1 MTLFHM
7 IYSTQEMMGYQKV
20 FLKIYEDNKTVES
33 EKFHLD
39 VDISY
44 KETI

>member
-1 MTLFHM
+1 MTPFHM
-7 IYSTQEMMGYQKV
+7 IYSTQEMMGYQK

-44 KETI
+44 KETK

>member
-1 MTLFHM
+1 GDDVLPK
-7 IYSTQEMMGYQKV
+7 S

-33 EKFHLD
+33 GKFHLY

-44 KETI
+44 KETK